1 MSMREHQVFLKWT
14 CARDILDDGT
24 LITWIDTLE
33 DAMHQA
39 FETWKPLGKPGKANP
54 WTIEARLEHL
64 DGLVGG
70 GINQELRIRLT
81 AGDNDAGV
89 EYINIQAGLHPYTGR
104 YVTAC
109 ELRFRREVF
118 ADKPTLER
126 WSKTLQRWA
135 KEGEALSAQLHDA
148 DDDAIQNVSNA
159 GVLRLG
165 YGIDVES
172 VDVSKNPGRETSRGE
187 YRYVVNWLSFYSQEM
202 CNALGNP
209 DVQVEGVQTWTENDG
224 LWIQLSESPLNP
236 DDDEVR
242 ARQRQVREQLGIE
255 KLAKKQQRSFGFWQK
270 K

>member
-14 CARDILDDGT
+14 CGRDILDDGT

-39 FETWKPLGKPGKANP
+39 FATWRPLGKPGKPNP

-64 DGLVGG
+64 DARVGAGL
-70 GINQELRIRLT
+70 NQELRIRLT
-81 AGDNDAGV
+81 ANPNDAGV

-109 ELRFRREVF
+109 ELRFQRDVF
-118 ADKPTLER
+118 ADAPTLER

-135 KEGEALSAQLHDA
+135 KEGAALSAQLHDA

-165 YGIDVES
+165 YGIDVDE
-172 VDVSKNPGRETSRGE
+172 VDVSQNPGRETSRGE
-187 YRYVVNWLSFYSQEM
+187 YRYVVNWLSFYGKDM
-202 CNALGNP
+202 FKALNEPPIAVDG
-209 DVQVEGVQTWTENDG
+209 VKTWEEEGG
-224 LWIQLSESPLNP
+224 LWVQLSDSPLNP
-236 DDDEVR
+236 DDPNVR
-242 ARQRQVREQLGIE
+242 SRQRDVREQLGIE
-255 KLAKKQQRSFGFWQK
+255 NLAKKQQRSFGFWQQK
-270 K
+270 